1 MRATTGIGVRDAPD
15 REARAAGTAG
25 VPAAAPRPPPP
36 GPGPSWKA
44 ILLQGLA
51 LLAVLGAI
59 AWAGHNAVGNL
70 ARRNIDVDYG
80 FLLNPAGFD
89 IPFRLAGWSPADSY
103 GRALLVSGL
112 NTLLAG
118 ALAIGLATA
127 LGLVLA
133 LMRLAANP
141 LASGTARVAVELIRN
156 TPQLLQIVF
165 WYLAVLQVL
174 PGARASLSV
183 GDAVF
188 LNVRGVF
195 MPAPLSPWFFWL
207 LAVGA
212 AGAILLPRLLPRR
225 PLLLTAALPLAV
237 GVAVAILAGPWD
249 LPALRGFNF
258 AGGWRLPP
266 ELLALVAGIGIYTA
280 AFVSENIRASIGAV
294 GRGQREAARSLGLS
308 AGRTMRLVVL
318 PQALRTLIPPVTSHY
333 LNIIKSTTLGA
344 AIAYPDILQIF
355 ARTVLNQ
362 SGRAIE
368 VMSLVLGVFL
378 ALSLAVSAL
387 MGRWDRRLAL
397 KTR

>member
-1 MRATTGIGVRDAPD
+1 MRSVTGIGASHAPGRDV
-15 REARAAGTAG
+15 RAAG
-25 VPAAAPRPPPP
+25 AAAPPRRPPP

-44 ILLQGLA
+44 IALQGLA

-59 AWAGHNAVGNL
+59 AWAGHNAMDNL
-70 ARRNIDVDYG
+70 ARRNIDVDYR
-80 FLLNPAGFD
+80 FLLNPSGFD
-89 IPFRLAGWSPADSY
+89 IPFRLTEWSAADSY
-103 GRALLVSGL
+103 ARALLVSGL

-118 ALAIGLATA
+118 VLAIIVATA

-133 LMRLAANP
+133 LMRLTPNP
-141 LASGTARVAVELIRN
+141 LASGTARVVVELLRN
-156 TPQLLQIVF
+156 TPQLLQVVF

-174 PGARASLSV
+174 PGARASLSI

-195 MPAPLSPWFFWL
+195 MPAPLSPWFFGL
-207 LAVGA
+207 LAAGA
-212 AGAILLPRLLPRR
+212 VGAILLPRLLPRR

-237 GVAVAILAGPWD
+237 AAAVAILASRWD

-294 GRGQREAARSLGLS
+294 ERGQREAARSLGLS

-344 AIAYPDILQIF
+344 AIAYPEILQIF